1 MNRGGR
7 AGDAPHSRAARV
19 HSFLRVFVDVPRRE
33 LFLARVA
40 DNADGLTGV
49 IACRYSEDTRIRG
62 RTVIAVS
69 ITGAASSETIRS
81 GDAPA

>member
-1 MNRGGR
+1 MNRGGEPATR
-7 AGDAPHSRAARV
+7 RTPARPRI